1 MHAHT
6 DSSARRVRVQIITVS
21 TSRTQAMDRSGPLLK
36 ELLSAAGHPIA
47 GHDLVPD
54 DPAAIGAL
62 LDKHLGDPMV
72 EAIILS
78 GGTGISAR
86 DCTPKV
92 VGERLDRVLPGF
104 GELFRYLSYEQVG
117 SAAMLSTAVGGVAQ
131 GRPIFALPGSP
142 KACSLA
148 MEKLILPELGHLVTE
163 LSKETPLAVSARYE
177 DKKVEQA
184 EKPVETPAPE
194 AAPVP
199 QGVHLAPIAAEG
211 GPKPEAELAS
221 GWLAGVRALNGTLK
235 RGYVEI
241 PESLEKIAAVA
252 DVLNSAG
259 ERGEL
264 TLGDGRAY
272 LAFGYPDLSRNASK
286 VLILREGELVEIIA
300 LHRWPKRVG
309 TCTDASLTPTIHQ
322 SAEVVTEAYTDG
334 AYTGNGVLFAVE
346 GATVYIRDGRKVAQ
360 WDGKKLSPWLP
371 QNSTLSTLVLHWSQ
385 R

>member
-1 MHAHT
+1 MHAHI
-6 DSSARRVRVQIITVS
+6 DSAARKVRTQIITVS
-21 TSRTQAMDRSGPLLK
+21 TSRSQATDHSGALLK
-36 ELLSAAGHPIA
+36 ELLNAAGHTIA

-62 LDKHLGDPMV
+62 LDKHLGDPTV
-72 EAIILS
+72 EAIILT

-86 DCTPKV
+86 DCTPRV
-92 VGERLDRVLPGF
+92 VGERLERVLPGF

-131 GRPIFALPGSP
+131 GRPIFALPGSS
-142 KACSLA
+142 KACHLA

-177 DKKVEQA
+177 DKKAVEKPA
-184 EKPVETPAPE
+184 EKPE
-194 AAPVP
+194 AAPIP
-199 QGVHLAPIAAEG
+199 QGVHIAPMATEG
-211 GPKPEAELAS
+211 GPKPEAELAT
-221 GWLAGVRALNGTLK
+221 GWLAAMRALNGTLK

-241 PESLEKIAAVA
+241 PEALEKIAAVA
-252 DVLNSAG
+252 DVLNAAG

-264 TLGDGRAY
+264 TLGDGRVY
-272 LAFGYPDLSRNASK
+272 FAFGYPDLSRNASK
-286 VLILREGELVEIIA
+286 VLILREGELFEIIA

-309 TCTDASLTPTIHQ
+309 TCTEASLTPTIHQ
-322 SAEVVTEAYTDG
+322 STEVVTEAYTDG

-346 GATVYIRDGRKVAQ
+346 GSIVYIRDGRKVAQ